1 MKVKNIMSSPV
12 YIIKPDD
19 TVAHARNLMMKHKV
33 GSVLIVD
40 NTAITGI
47 FTKSDLKLKLFENE
61 AAWKRRPIDQIPA
74 QSVCTADVVTLSPN
88 TVIGSAAKL
97 MIERKIDHIPIFE
110 KEIYGIVSKTDII
123 RFAAENLTDS
133 SISDAMTGKAV
144 TVNVS
149 HTLNHIMDEM
159 KKNDVQKVVVM
170 DNNEKAVGIVSVKDL
185 SANDLI
191 ENEDKRNSKSS
202 KKPSKMPRFSM
213 SAPFIAEDIMTN
225 IIAADVSESIA
236 AASKKIIENDVVSLP
251 VTRNGKIEGMI
262 SKDDI
267 LKWIAKNCETK
278 EE

>member
-19 TVAHARNLMMKHKV
+19 TVAHARNLMIKHKV

-40 NTAITGI
+40 NAVITGI
-47 FTKSDLKLKLFENE
+47 FTKADLKIKLFENE

-88 TVIGSAAKL
+88 AVVADAAKL
-97 MIERKIDHIPIFE
+97 MIEKKIDHIPIFE
-110 KEIYGIVSKTDII
+110 KEIDGIVSKTDMI
-123 RFAAENLTDS
+123 RFAAENLTDAS
-133 SISDAMTGKAV
+133 VSDVTFGKAV

-149 HTLNHIMDEM
+149 HTLNHIIYEM
-159 KKNDVQKVVVM
+159 KRNDVQKVVVM

-185 SANDLI
+185 SANYFT
-191 ENEDKRNSKSS
+191 ENSEQKNSKSS
-202 KKPSKMPRFSM
+202 KKSSKAPRFPIDS
-213 SAPFIAEDIMTN
+213 PFIAEDIMTS
-225 IIAADVSESIA
+225 ITSADVSESIA
-236 AASKKIIENDVVSLP
+236 SASKKIIKNDVVSLP

-267 LKWIAKNCETK
+267 LKWIAENYDAEN
-278 EE
+278 E

>member
-40 NTAITGI
+40 NAVITGI

-88 TVIGSAAKL
+88 TVIAGAAKL

-110 KEIYGIVSKTDII
+110 KEIYGIISKTDII

-133 SISDAMTGKAV
+133 SVSDAMTGKAV
-144 TVNVS
+144 TVNVN

-191 ENEDKRNSKSS
+191 ENEDKRNNKSP

-267 LKWIAKNCETK
+267 LKWIAENCETK

>member
-40 NTAITGI
+40 NAAITGI
-47 FTKSDLKLKLFENE
+47 FTKSDLKIKLFENE

-74 QSVCTADVVTLSPN
+74 QSVCTTDVVTLSPN
-88 TVIGSAAKL
+88 AVIADAAKL
-97 MIERKIDHIPIFE
+97 MIEKKIDHIPIFE
-110 KEIYGIVSKTDII
+110 KEIDGIVSKTDII
-123 RFAAENLTDS
+123 RFAAENLNDS
-133 SISDAMTGKAV
+133 RVADAMVGKAV

-159 KKNDVQKVVVM
+159 KRNDVQKVVVM

-191 ENEDKRNSKSS
+191 ENDEKRNGKNSKKSS
-202 KKPSKMPRFSM
+202 KASRYSM

-225 IIAADVSESIA
+225 IIAADVSESVA

-251 VTRNGKIEGMI
+251 VIRNGKIESMI

-267 LKWIAKNCETK
+267 LRWIAENYET
-278 EE
+278 EEK